1 MVVNYRQQTTTTL
14 LFPPY
19 GWDLLSTY
27 VLTHCWLTDLGTEE
41 DYDFED
47 EAYHE
52 D

>member
-19 GWDLLSTY
+19 GWDLLSMY
-27 VLTHCWLTDLGTEE
+27 VLTRCWLTDLGIEE
-41 DYDFED
+41 DYDFKD
-47 EAYHE
+47 EMYHK